1 MRARRLASIAVV
13 ACLGLGVLTGCQVE
27 SGKAAIIGGTSFT
40 DDQVTEIYEGAQQ
53 ASAAEPTPSASPG
66 PAAAPLVSRQKVVD
80 LLVSLEL
87 GRRIVEEK
95 KFPAPEQATNP
106 EEIAAAL
113 GAPPQSEYVKLW
125 AAWLDVQ
132 NTIVE
137 HTPRVGLTDEGIMQV
152 YEALVRS
159 NAIQGGM
166 NITQVREAF
175 GAAIFA
181 EAATLVSTS
190 LGAEV
195 EKVDAEINPKYQP
208 LGAPLAVN
216 TQQGPVFYSLPY
228 VSSDMVTDVSL

>member
-1 MRARRLASIAVV
+1 MRARRLASIVVV
-13 ACLGLGVLTGCQVE
+13 ACLGLGVLTGCQVD
-27 SGKAAIIGGTSFT
+27 SGKAAIIGGTSYT
-40 DDQVTEIYEGAQQ
+40 EDQVTEIYENALL
-53 ASAAEPTPSASPG
+53 ASSDEPTPSASPA
-66 PAAAPLVSRQKVVD
+66 AAAPAVSRQKIVD

-95 KFPAPEQATNP
+95 KFPAPEQATKP
-106 EEIAAAL
+106 EEIASAL

-137 HTPRVGLTDEGIMQV
+137 HTPRAGLTDEGLMQV
-152 YEALVRS
+152 YQALVRS

-166 NITQVREAF
+166 NVTQVREAF

-181 EAATLVSTS
+181 EAATIVSTS

-216 TQQGPVFYSLPY
+216 TQQGPVFYALPY

>member
-1 MRARRLASIAVV
+1 MRARRLASIVVV
-13 ACLGLGVLTGCQVE
+13 ACLGLGVLTACQVD
-27 SGKAAIIGGTSFT
+27 SGKAAIIGGTSYT
-40 DDQVTEIYEGAQQ
+40 EDQVTEIYENALQPSTG
-53 ASAAEPTPSASPG
+53 EPTPSASPA
-66 PAAAPLVSRQKVVD
+66 AAAPTVSRQKVVD

-87 GRRIVEEK
+87 GKRIVEEK

-152 YEALVRS
+152 YESLVRA

-216 TQQGPVFYSLPY
+216 TQQGPVFYTLPY